1 VGDSSR
7 CGTGQGAFECGGC
20 RRERPYSFHS
30 AQTLTPQAARDL
42 IRKRAA
48 AAVQRIADFKPH
60 KLNGPVTLELSFKNY
75 RPVEMLGYLPIVERV
90 DSHTIRYRAAD
101 ILQISKFLVFAL
113 EYRRHD
119 PTRCASS

>member
-1 VGDSSR
+1 M
-7 CGTGQGAFECGGC
+7 
-20 RRERPYSFHS
+20 
-30 AQTLTPQAARDL
+30 
-42 IRKRAA
+42 
-48 AAVQRIADFKPH
+48 
-60 KLNGPVTLELSFKNY
+60 TLELSFKNY